1 MTIYTPTYKVL
12 VNAVELTDVTVANL
26 TIQSGRTDIYQQ
38 PVAGYCQLQLLNF
51 NNDIYDFTVGTGL
64 TVEVS
69 NSTGS
74 AFVPIF
80 GGYISDFTIAVDQT
94 GSLGNTTAAQITALG
109 ALSKLPKIVDNGIL
123 SQDEDGDQIY
133 HLLSGFLL
141 GEWNQVPAA
150 QTWAT
155 YDSTTTW
162 ANAENLG
169 LGEIDRPGDF
179 LMIAR
184 SSQETDVYSLCAQIA
199 NSALGVLY
207 EDSNGNIG
215 YADSTHRQD
224 YLAANGYTT
233 LDANHAN
240 GRGLAVTT
248 RAGDIRNKYVITY
261 GNNGN
266 SVYTAEDAQSQLD
279 YGLYGEAFLS
289 NIKDTADAEDF
300 ADRIIALRADPFPK
314 FQSITFELGN
324 PEIDDSDRNALI
336 NIFMGLPVWIQNLPL
351 NISGGSFEGYVEGW
365 TFRASLNN
373 LTITFNASPV
383 NFSQV
388 AVKWQQ
394 VNAAEQWN
402 TLSPTLT
409 WLQAI
414 GAVA

>member
-12 VNAVELTDVTVANL
+12 INSVELTDVTVADL

-51 NNDIYDFTVGTGL
+51 NNDIYNFTVGTGI
-64 TVEVS
+64 TIEVTD
-69 NSTGS
+69 ST
-74 AFVPIF
+74 AAYVPIF
-80 GGYISDFTIAVDQT
+80 GGYISDFTVAVQQT
-94 GSLGNTTAAQITALG
+94 GSLGFTTAAQITALG

-141 GEWNQVPAA
+141 GEWGEVPAA
-150 QTWAT
+150 TTWAT
-155 YDSTTTW
+155 YDPTTTW
-162 ANAENLG
+162 ANAQNLG

-207 EDSNGNIG
+207 EESNGNIG

-266 SVYTAEDAQSQLD
+266 SVYTAQDAQSQKD
-279 YGLYGEAFLS
+279 YGLYAEAFLS
-289 NIKDTADAEDF
+289 NIKDTVDAEDF
-300 ADRIIALRADPFPK
+300 ADRIIALRSDPFPK

-324 PEIDDSDRNALI
+324 PEIDDTDRDALI
-336 NIFMGLPVWIQNLPL
+336 RIFMGLPVWIQNLPL

-383 NFSQV
+383 NFSQI
-388 AVKWQQ
+388 AVKWDQ
-394 VNAAEQWN
+394 VNPAEAWN

-409 WLQAI
+409 WLNAI

>member
-12 VNAVELTDVTVANL
+12 INGVELTDVTVADL

-51 NNDIYDFTVGTGL
+51 NNDIYNFTVGTGI
-64 TVEVS
+64 TIEVTD
-69 NSTGS
+69 STS
-74 AFVPIF
+74 AYVPIF
-80 GGYISDFTIAVDQT
+80 GGYISDFTVAVQQT
-94 GSLGNTTAAQITALG
+94 GSLGFTTAAQITALG

-150 QTWAT
+150 TTWAT
-155 YDSTTTW
+155 YDPTTTW

-207 EDSNGNIG
+207 EESNGNIG

-266 SVYTAEDAQSQLD
+266 SVYTAQDAQSQKD
-279 YGLYGEAFLS
+279 YGLYAEAFLS

-324 PEIDDSDRNALI
+324 PEIDDSDRDALI
-336 NIFMGLPVWIQNLPL
+336 RIFMGLPVWIQNLPL
-351 NISGGSFEGYVEGW
+351 NIAGGSFEGFVEGW
-365 TFRASLNN
+365 TFRTSLNN

-383 NFSQV
+383 NFSQI

-394 VNAAEQWN
+394 VNAAETWA

>member
-12 VNAVELTDVTVANL
+12 INGIELTDVTLADL

-51 NNDIYDFTVGTGL
+51 NNDIYNFTVGTGI
-64 TVEVS
+64 TIEVTD
-69 NSTGS
+69 STA

-80 GGYISDFTIAVDQT
+80 GGYISDFTIAVQQT
-94 GSLGNTTAAQITALG
+94 GSLGFTTAAQITALG

-150 QTWAT
+150 TTWAN
-155 YDSTTTW
+155 YDPTTTW

-184 SSQETDVYSLCAQIA
+184 SSQETDIYSLCAQIA

-215 YADSTHRQD
+215 YADATHRQD
-224 YLAANGYTT
+224 YLANNGYTT

-261 GNNGN
+261 GNNAN
-266 SVYTAEDAQSQLD
+266 SVYTSEDAQSQLD
-279 YGLYGEAFLS
+279 YGLYAEAFLS
-289 NIKDTADAEDF
+289 NIKDTVDAEDF
-300 ADRIIALRADPFPK
+300 ADRIIALRANPFPK

-324 PEIDDSDRNALI
+324 PEIDDADRDALI
-336 NIFMGLPVWIQNLPL
+336 RIFMGLPVWIQNLPL

-365 TFRASLNN
+365 TFRASRNN

-383 NFSQV
+383 NFSQI

-409 WLQAI
+409 WLNAI

>member
-12 VNAVELTDVTVANL
+12 INGVELTDVTVADL

-38 PVAGYCQLQLLNF
+38 PVAGYCQVQLLNF
-51 NNDIYDFTVGTGL
+51 NNDIYNFTVGTGI
-64 TVEVS
+64 TIEVTD
-69 NSTGS
+69 ST
-74 AFVPIF
+74 AAYVPIF
-80 GGYISDFTIAVDQT
+80 GGYISDFTIAVQQT
-94 GSLGNTTAAQITALG
+94 GSLGFTTAAQITALG

-123 SQDEDGDQIY
+123 SQDEDGNQIY
-133 HLLSGFLL
+133 SLLSGFLL

-155 YDSTTTW
+155 YDPTTTW

-169 LGEIDRPGDF
+169 LGEIDRPGNF

-233 LDANHAN
+233 LDANYAN

-266 SVYTAEDAQSQLD
+266 SVYTAED
-279 YGLYGEAFLS
+279 
-289 NIKDTADAEDF
+289 KDTADAEDF
-300 ADRIIALRADPFPK
+300 ADRIVALRADPFPK

-351 NISGGSFEGYVEGW
+351 NISSGSFEGYVEGW

-388 AVKWQQ
+388 AVKWQG
-394 VNAAEQWN
+394 VNPAETWA

-414 GAVA
+414 GAVT

>member
-1 MTIYTPTYKVL
+1 MTAYTPSYKVL
-12 VNAVELTDVTVANL
+12 INSVELTDVTVANL
-26 TIQSGRTDIYQQ
+26 TITSGRTDIYSQ

-51 NNDIYDFTVGTGL
+51 NNSIYDFTIGTQI
-64 TVEVS
+64 TIEVT
-69 NSTGS
+69 NSTGTY
-74 AFVPIF
+74 VPIF

-94 GSLGNTTAAQITALG
+94 GSLGNTTVAQITALG
-109 ALSKLPKIVDNGIL
+109 ALSKLPKIVDNGVL

-150 QTWAT
+150 TTWAT
-155 YDSTTTW
+155 YNPTTTW

-184 SSQETDVYSLCAQIA
+184 SSSETDVYSLCAQIA
-199 NSALGVLY
+199 NSALGYLY
-207 EDSNGNIG
+207 EEANGNIG

-300 ADRIIALRADPFPK
+300 ADRIIALRADPTPK

-336 NIFMGLPVWIQNLPL
+336 GIFMGLPVWIQNLPL
-351 NISGGSFEGYVEGW
+351 NIAGGSFEGYIEGW

-383 NFSQV
+383 NFSQI
-388 AVKWQQ
+388 AVKWNQ
-394 VNAAEQWN
+394 VNAAEAWN
-402 TLSPTLT
+402 TINPALT
-409 WLQAI
+409 WLNAI

>member
-12 VNAVELTDVTVANL
+12 IDNVEITDVTVANL

-38 PVAGYCQLQLLNF
+38 PVAGYCQLQLINF
-51 NNDIYDFTVGTGL
+51 DNDIYNFTVGSGITI
-64 TVEVS
+64 EVTD
-69 NSTGS
+69 ST
-74 AFVPIF
+74 AAYVPIF
-80 GGYISDFTIAVDQT
+80 GGYISDFTIAVQQT
-94 GSLGNTTAAQITALG
+94 GSLGFTTGAQITALG

-123 SQDEDGDQIY
+123 AQDEDGDQIY
-133 HLLSGFLL
+133 SLLSGFLL
-141 GEWNQVPAA
+141 GEWNQVPPA

-155 YDSTTTW
+155 YNPTETW
-162 ANAENLG
+162 ANALNLG

-184 SSQETDVYSLCAQIA
+184 SSEETDVYSLCAQIA

-261 GNNGN
+261 GNNAN
-266 SVYTAEDAQSQLD
+266 SVYTAQDTESQET

-289 NIKDTADAEDF
+289 SIKDTPDAEDF
-300 ADRIIALRADPFPK
+300 ADRIIALRANPFPK

-324 PEIDDSDRNALI
+324 PEIDDSDRDALI
-336 NIFMGLPVWIQNLPL
+336 RIFMGLPVWIQNLPL

-383 NFSQV
+383 NFSQI
-388 AVKWQQ
+388 AVKWEQ
-394 VNAAEQWN
+394 VSVSETWN

-409 WLQAI
+409 WLNAI

>member
-1 MTIYTPTYKVL
+1 MTAYTPTYKVL
-12 VNAVELTDVTVANL
+12 INSVELTDVTVANV

-38 PVAGYCQLQLLNF
+38 PVAGYCQLELLNF
-51 NNDIYDFTVGTGL
+51 NNDIYNFTVGTAI
-64 TVEVS
+64 TIEVTD
-69 NSTGS
+69 STA

-80 GGYISDFTIAVDQT
+80 GGYISDFTLAVNQT
-94 GSLGNTTAAQITALG
+94 GSLGYTTAAQITALG
-109 ALSKLPKIVDNGIL
+109 ALSKLPKIVDAGIL
-123 SQDEDGDQIY
+123 SEDEDGDQIY
-133 HLLSGFLL
+133 TLLSQYLL
-141 GEWNQVPAA
+141 GQWNEVPAA
-150 QTWAT
+150 TTWAT
-155 YDSTTTW
+155 YNPTETW
-162 ANAENLG
+162 ANALNLG

-179 LMIAR
+179 LMISR
-184 SSQETDVYSLCAQIA
+184 GSQETDIYSLCAQIA

-207 EDSNGNIG
+207 EDANGNIG

-248 RAGDIRNKYVITY
+248 RAGDIRNKYIINY

-266 SVYTAEDAQSQLD
+266 SSYTAQDAQSQSD
-279 YGLYGEAFLS
+279 YGVYGEAFLS
-289 NIKDTADAEDF
+289 NIKDTPDAEDF
-300 ADRIIALRADPFPK
+300 ADRIVALRADPFPK

-324 PEIDDSDRNALI
+324 PEIDDADRDALI

-388 AVKWQQ
+388 AVKWQS
-394 VNAAEQWN
+394 VNPAETWA
-402 TLSPTLT
+402 TLSPTMT

-414 GAVA
+414 GVIA

>member
-1 MTIYTPTYKVL
+1 MTAYTPTYKVL
-12 VNAVELTDVTVANL
+12 INSVELTDVTVADL

-38 PVAGYCQLQLLNF
+38 PVAGYCQLRLINF
-51 NNDIYDFTVGTGL
+51 NNDIYNFTVGTGI
-64 TVEVS
+64 TIEVTD
-69 NSTGS
+69 STA

-80 GGYISDFTIAVDQT
+80 GGYISDFTIAVNQT
-94 GSLGNTTAAQITALG
+94 GSLGYTTAAQITALG

-133 HLLSGFLL
+133 TLLSQYLL
-141 GEWNQVPAA
+141 GQWNEVPAA
-150 QTWAT
+150 TTWAT
-155 YDSTTTW
+155 YNPTETW
-162 ANAENLG
+162 ANALNLG

-179 LMIAR
+179 LMISR
-184 SSQETDVYSLCAQIA
+184 GSEETDIYSLCAQIA

-207 EDSNGNIG
+207 EDANGNIG

-248 RAGDIRNKYVITY
+248 RAGDIRNKYIINY

-266 SVYTAEDAQSQLD
+266 SSYTAQDAQSQSD
-279 YGLYGEAFLS
+279 YGVYGEAFLS

-324 PEIDDSDRNALI
+324 PEIDDSDRDALI
-336 NIFMGLPVWIQNLPL
+336 RVFMGLPIWIQNLPL

-388 AVKWQQ
+388 AVKWQS
-394 VNAAEQWN
+394 VNPAETWA
-402 TLSPTLT
+402 TLSPTMT

-414 GAVA
+414 GVIA